1 MVVDVCAAGGGELWG
16 GWGTGRW
23 GRRTLYMAED
33 ME

>member
-1 MVVDVCAAGGGELWG
+1 MVVDVCAAWGGELWG
-16 GWGTGRW
+16 VWGTGLW